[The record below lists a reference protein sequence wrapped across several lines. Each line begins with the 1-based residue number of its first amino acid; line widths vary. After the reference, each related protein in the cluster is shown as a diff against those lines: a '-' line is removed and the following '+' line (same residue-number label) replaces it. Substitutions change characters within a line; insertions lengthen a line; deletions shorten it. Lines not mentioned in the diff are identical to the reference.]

1 MTTAILRL
9 HFSRGDFL
17 RRADAGTKEVGRKI
31 DVYRLPGVQ
40 STEPY
45 PDTLLI
51 RRSASGDTILIGYGE
66 AD

>member
-9 HFSRGDFL
+9 HFSRGTH

-31 DVYRLPGVQ
+31 DVYRLPEVQ

>member
-9 HFSRGDFL
+9 HFSRGDF

-45 PDTLLI
+45 PDTLII
-51 RRSASGDTILIGYGE
+51 RRSASEDTILIGYGE